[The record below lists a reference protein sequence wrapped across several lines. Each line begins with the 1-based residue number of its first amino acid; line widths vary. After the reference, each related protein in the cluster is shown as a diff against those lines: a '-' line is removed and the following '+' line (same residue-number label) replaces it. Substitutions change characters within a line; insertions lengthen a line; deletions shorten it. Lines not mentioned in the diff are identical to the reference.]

1 MHDTCIVY
9 ACVWL
14 GVFSAVISLHIS
26 LYASELRNF
35 GSKFNILLTV
45 KTFLEMMAL
54 SLYLSISLLLF
65 QLFAREVEID
75 GGRVAAW
82 DGLWRVEVHW
92 RFVESG
98 VSLRKCCN
106 SALSHC
112 CCCCSLSF
120 SLFLFFFFF
129 YLFLFLFVL
138 FVLNTLAIAK
148 TSSHLY
154 SSGVKW
160 NRILIGICS

>member
-1 MHDTCIVY
+1 MKITIKLNGWMHAWYMYSVCV
-9 ACVWL
+9 CVWV

-120 SLFLFFFFF
+120 SLFLFFFLL
-129 YLFLFLFVL
+129 LFIFV
-138 FVLNTLAIAK
+138 FVRPFRA
-148 TSSHLY
+148 
-154 SSGVKW
+154 
-160 NRILIGICS
+160 